1 MSFIIDAHIHI
12 FPDRFC
18 PQTVQFM
25 AAENPD
31 VGLVP
36 LTDGSALQA
45 AESLKAN
52 NIDYGVMMP
61 IVTNPKSQHN
71 VNDYAAE
78 VQNQYPSI
86 FAFGS
91 VHPLAPDWESELNR
105 IVELGLHGIKIHPDY
120 QGIFLDDT
128 CMFPV
133 FESISSIGLPVM
145 VHTGFDPHSPNVV
158 HASPAMVKKI
168 ATAFPKMTLVAAHM
182 GAFAYDENMPID
194 YYDDCKNLWF
204 DNAIA
209 PRTMTPEKLKILV
222 DHYGAERIMFGTD
235 SPWSEGK
242 IDLAFLNQ
250 TGLSFND
257 REQILWKTASNV
269 YGLL

>member
-1 MSFIIDAHIHI
+1 MSLIIDAHIHI

-18 PQTVQFM
+18 PDTVRFM

-36 LTDGSALQA
+36 FTDGSASQA
-45 AESLKAN
+45 VISLKEN

-61 IVTNPKSQHN
+61 IVTNPKSQTN

-78 VQNQYPSI
+78 VQSEYPSI

-91 VHPLAPDWESELNR
+91 VHPFASDWEAELFR
-105 IVELGLHGIKIHPDY
+105 IKELGLRGIKIHPDY
-120 QGIFLDDT
+120 QGLFLDDKA
-128 CMFPV
+128 MFPV
-133 FESISSIGLPVM
+133 FESISAIGLPVM
-145 VHTGFDPHSPNVV
+145 IHTGFDPHSPHVV
-158 HASPAMVKKI
+158 HASPSMVKMVAK
-168 ATAFPKMTLVAAHM
+168 AFPKMTMVAAHM
-182 GAFAYDENMPID
+182 GAFAYDDKMPLD

-209 PRTMTPEKLKILV
+209 PRTMSPNKLKKLV
-222 DHYGAERIMFGTD
+222 NHYGAERVMFGTD

-242 IDLAFLNQ
+242 IDISFLNQ
-250 TGLSFND
+250 TGLSLND
-257 REQILWKTASNV
+257 REQILGKTAADV